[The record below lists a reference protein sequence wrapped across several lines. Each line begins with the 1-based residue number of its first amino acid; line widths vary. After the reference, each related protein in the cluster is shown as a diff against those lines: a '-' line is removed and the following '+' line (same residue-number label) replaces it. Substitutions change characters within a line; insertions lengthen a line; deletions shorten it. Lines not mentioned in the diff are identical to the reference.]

1 MHTIF
6 SRCKLLTEISHTN
19 NSQAQHYDKQR
30 RICFENASK
39 FECNNDETHDN
50 EDVDDDSEYVKIAT
64 NRREQ
69 KQPNLYNNN
78 RRKTRGND

>member
-1 MHTIF
+1 MIN
-6 SRCKLLTEISHTN
+6 KEE
-19 NSQAQHYDKQR
+19 Y
-30 RICFENASK
+30 ASK
-39 FECNNDETHDN
+39 FEWNNDETHDN